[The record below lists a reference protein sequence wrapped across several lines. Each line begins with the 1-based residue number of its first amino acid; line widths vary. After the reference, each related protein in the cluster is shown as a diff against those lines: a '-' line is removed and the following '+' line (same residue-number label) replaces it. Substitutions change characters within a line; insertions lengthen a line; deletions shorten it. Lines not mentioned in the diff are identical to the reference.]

1 MLAALEFLKPEWWFD
16 KAGAAAL
23 PVVTAIIFAESGLL
37 FGFFL
42 PGDSL
47 LFFTGFLTSSAA
59 REDPTFSQFAEH
71 IPSIW
76 VVLICLAAAAII
88 GDQVGYWFGK
98 KVGPCAVQPAE
109 LPAVQGGE
117 RGQGARVLRAP
128 RRQVDRAR
136 PLRADH
142 PHVHADRRRRRRD
155 AVPDVRH
162 VQRHRCACC
171 GPSAS
176 TTLGHFLGEI
186 EFFRKNIEVAII
198 AVIVLS
204 LVPVAVEVYRSRK
217 HQKAASDALAGRRS
231 RAAVTASQA
240 GSAGQPLLDDG
251 DDVAVLA
258 PEVVASA
265 LDPVVGDRAGDRRR
279 PLLQLVRRAERIAGR
294 RGRTGTAR

>member
-37 FGFFL
+37 IGFFL

-98 KVGPCAVQPAE
+98 KVGPSLFNRPNSRLFKAENVAKAHLFFERHGAKSIVLARFVPIIRTFTPIVAGIGSMRYRTFVTYNIIGALLWAVG
-109 LPAVQGGE
+109 V
-117 RGQGARVLRAP
+117 
-128 RRQVDRAR
+128 
-136 PLRADH
+136 
-142 PHVHADRRRRRRD
+142 
-155 AVPDVRH
+155 
-162 VQRHRCACC
+162 
-171 GPSAS
+171 

-217 HQKAASDALAGRRS
+217 HKRQA
-231 RAAVTASQA
+231 RAAEATAPPA
-240 GSAGQPLLDDG
+240 DGGSTP
-251 DDVAVLA
+251 
-258 PEVVASA
+258 
-265 LDPVVGDRAGDRRR
+265 
-279 PLLQLVRRAERIAGR
+279 
-294 RGRTGTAR
+294 

>member
-37 FGFFL
+37 IGFFL

-76 VVLICLAAAAII
+76 IVLICLAAAAII

-98 KVGPCAVQPAE
+98 KVGPSLFNRPNSRLFKAENVAKAHLFFERHGAKSIVLARFVPIIRTFTPIVAGIGYMRYRTFVTYNIIGALLWAVG
-109 LPAVQGGE
+109 V
-117 RGQGARVLRAP
+117 
-128 RRQVDRAR
+128 
-136 PLRADH
+136 
-142 PHVHADRRRRRRD
+142 
-155 AVPDVRH
+155 
-162 VQRHRCACC
+162 
-171 GPSAS
+171 

-217 HQKAASDALAGRRS
+217 HKRAAKEALAAQVATPPS
-231 RAAVTASQA
+231 
-240 GSAGQPLLDDG
+240 DG
-251 DDVAVLA
+251 ESI
-258 PEVVASA
+258 P
-265 LDPVVGDRAGDRRR
+265 
-279 PLLQLVRRAERIAGR
+279 
-294 RGRTGTAR
+294 